1 MPTSGHTC
9 PIPSG
14 MPILWCKA
22 YGSVPDMDRA
32 EVCTM
37 WCGYTEVDLLLEG
50 PVLLIL
56 GLCYCNWP
64 QLPPIVN
71 MWHRVC
77 VCVSVCVCIYIYY
90 VTLFYYI
97 ISFKKILYYIVLN
110 HVISYYIILNHII
123 SFYAFFILLNY
134 IVFY

>member
-1 MPTSGHTC
+1 
-9 PIPSG
+9 
-14 MPILWCKA
+14 
-22 YGSVPDMDRA
+22 MDRA

-77 VCVSVCVCIYIYY
+77 VCVSVCVCIYIYIMLLY
-90 VTLFYYI
+90 FITLYHL
-97 ISFKKILYYIVLN
+97 KK
-110 HVISYYIILNHII
+110 YYIIL
-123 SFYAFFILLNY
+123 Y
-134 IVFY
+134 